1 MANEKQAI
9 LRLPEC
15 LHRKLKVRA
24 VQNGEKLSTFSE
36 RVIKAGLASISKK
49 KEEVER

>member
-9 LRLPEC
+9 LRLPEG

-36 RVIKAGLASISKK
+36 RVIKAGMKSLAEK
-49 KEEVER
+49 KEDQR